1 MKPTPEQQRAID
13 FDEGKCLVAAGAG
26 SGKTKVLTSR
36 IFELVTTGKAK
47 LSELLVLTFTNK
59 AAHEMKMRVRA
70 LFEESGKFSH
80 LVGEVEV
87 AKIMTFDAFALDLV
101 KRYRYQLGLDKGIDL
116 YDSCFFAIK
125 TDELLDE
132 ALARHYEMAN
142 KGQDEAFRTL
152 VLSGNA
158 TDDGDFKAF
167 IKKILDIANKKT
179 NRREFLQKDCKTLL
193 DEPHLQALMGD
204 LESQIRKAYRAYYD
218 ELSYLPEAEEYCQK
232 DFQRIDE
239 ALATGSYDDLCEVMS
254 ATFPIIK
261 RGAEEDF
268 KEARNE
274 LKKKYIAPYGL
285 YLKKKKNEWLDPL
298 RESRRYVDTCLEI
311 ALEVQDRLDAYKKE
325 KGIYDFADIALLAR
339 QIVSSPY
346 GEEIK
351 AQFKYVMVDEYQDT
365 SDLQED
371 FLLALGVPNVFMVG
385 DIKQS
390 IYGFRNANP
399 SLFAEKY
406 EKYSRGVEGTLIP
419 LDKNF
424 RSREPVLKA
433 INDVFSAIMSEKL
446 GGIDYGHGQALDYG
460 NKSYEESK
468 DAEPYG
474 YEVIEFEKSRYKE
487 EEKVGYL
494 IGRDILR
501 RIASHYQVQDK
512 HGTRDIRFGD
522 FAILSRNT
530 RQLKA
535 AEKALRSLNIP
546 VNVSIDRNGF
556 DEDVMIA
563 LSTLLLWLAM
573 EREGSALPE
582 KVVHYNVALR
592 RSFLFAEA
600 DQTIF
605 RIKEEIPNDDLSKK
619 VKDFAF
625 SHQDEPLGEFI
636 EKAIDEF
643 GFLEAILRLGE
654 VKDNF
659 NLLSYFVDLAKKA
672 SHIGMGL
679 SEFALFLKKRAELK
693 LELPLSSGLESED
706 AVSLMT
712 IHKSKGLEFPFV
724 YCARFHGLFRNISND
739 GAKGFYVS
747 PDYGIIL
754 PDFRRD
760 NVPLLTS
767 YLYKE
772 KTKYEQ
778 KSEEMRLL
786 YVALTRPREAFAVL
800 IPKKEGEVKPSNGP
814 FSARS
819 YEGFLKA
826 SSFFD
831 VPSVDGDALP
841 YIPVSASKKISQ
853 KELAFP
859 AALEQARLGEERS
872 EEASLPEL
880 ISPGALRHGL
890 RLHRYMEV
898 VDLASKDLSFIAS
911 PSEKEKIS
919 RVLALPIFAN
929 KEKRKAYREF
939 AFIDEEG
946 KEGRIDLFFVYEDHI
961 EVIDY
966 KSLHIEKD
974 EYKEQVRRY
983 MNHLAKVFGLPVRGY
998 LLSLGEA
1005 TLIEVQ

>member
-1 MKPTPEQQRAID
+1 MKPTPEQQKAID
-13 FDEGKCLVAAGAG
+13 FDQGKCLVAAGAG

-36 IFELVTTGKAK
+36 IFQLVTTGKAE

-59 AAHEMKMRVRA
+59 AAHEMKMRVRG
-70 LFEESGKFSH
+70 LFAENPKYAS

-125 TDELLDE
+125 TDELLDQ
-132 ALARHYEMAN
+132 ALARHYELAN
-142 KGQDEAFRTL
+142 KGLDETFKTL
-152 VLSGNA
+152 ILSGNA

-167 IKKILDIANKKT
+167 IKRILDVADKKT
-179 NRREFLQKDCKTLL
+179 NRKEFLQKDCKTLL
-193 DEPHLQALMGD
+193 DEAHLQDLMHT
-204 LESQIRKAYRAYYD
+204 LESKIRQAYRTYYE

-232 DFQRIDE
+232 EFLQLDE
-239 ALATGSYDDLCEVMS
+239 ALATNSYDDLCEAMS
-254 ATFPIIK
+254 LTARIK
-261 RGAEEDF
+261 NGAPE
-268 KEARNE
+268 E
-274 LKKKYIAPYGL
+274 LKSARSELRKKYINPYAS
-285 YLKKKKNEWLDPL
+285 YLKKKKQDWLDPL
-298 RESRRYVDTCLEI
+298 RESRPYVEKCLDI
-311 ALEVQDRLDAYKKE
+311 ALEVQNGLDAYKKE

-339 QIVSSPY
+339 QIVSGPY

-351 AQFKYVMVDEYQDT
+351 SQFKYVMVDEYQDT

-406 EKYSRGVEGTLIP
+406 EKYSHNVEGTLIP

-424 RSREPVLKA
+424 RSREPVLDA
-433 INDVFSAIMSEKL
+433 INDVFSKVMSEKI
-446 GGIDYGHGQALDYG
+446 GGIDYGKGQALAYG
-460 NKSYEESK
+460 NDSYEASK

-474 YEVIEFEKSRYKE
+474 YEVISFQRSKYKE

-501 RIASHYQVQDK
+501 RIANHYQVQDK
-512 HGTRDIRFGD
+512 NGTRDIRFGD
-522 FAILSRNT
+522 FAILSRTNYP
-530 RQLKA
+530 LKA
-535 AEKALRSLNIP
+535 AEKALRALNIP

-556 DEDVMIA
+556 DENVMIA
-563 LSTLLLWLAM
+563 LSTLLLWIAM
-573 EREGSALPE
+573 EMDGSSVPD

-592 RSFLFAEA
+592 RSFLLAES
-600 DQTIF
+600 DQHIYHE
-605 RIKEEIPNDDLSKK
+605 RPKIPEDDLTKK
-619 VKDFAF
+619 VQTFALA
-625 SHQDEPLGEFI
+625 HKEDPLGELV
-636 EKAIDEF
+636 EHAIDEF
-643 GFLEAILRLGE
+643 GFVEATLRLGE

-672 SHIGMGL
+672 SHIGMGIQ
-679 SEFALFLKKRAELK
+679 EFAAFLKKRAELQ

-724 YCARFHGLFRNISND
+724 YGLRFHGLFRNVSKD
-739 GAKGFYVS
+739 GVSGFYVS

-754 PDFRRD
+754 PDFAHD
-760 NVPLLTS
+760 NTPLLTS

-772 KTKYEQ
+772 KSKYEQ

-786 YVALTRPREAFAVL
+786 YVALTRPRESFAVL
-800 IPKKEGEVKPSNGP
+800 TPKTEDEPKPAKDP
-814 FSARS
+814 ASARS
-819 YEGFLKA
+819 YEDFLRA

-831 VPSVDGDALP
+831 VSYIDGDSLP
-841 YIPVSASKKISQ
+841 YVPVSSMKGIPEKNVS
-853 KELAFP
+853 FP
-859 AALEQARLGEERS
+859 VPLEEKPIEEEQAEDRALS
-872 EEASLPEL
+872 AMIP
-880 ISPGALRHGL
+880 PGALRYGL

-898 VDLASKDLSFIAS
+898 VDFAKKDLSFITS
-911 PSEKEKIS
+911 PSDKEKIS
-919 RVLALPIFAN
+919 RVLALPIMNSDA
-929 KEKRKAYREF
+929 KRKIYREF
-939 AFIDEEG
+939 TFIGDDG

-961 EVIDY
+961 DVIDY
-966 KSLHIEKD
+966 KSVDIHKE
-974 EYKEQVRRY
+974 EYQEQVHRY
-983 MNHLAKVFGLPVRGY
+983 MDHLRKVFHLPVRGY

-1005 TLIEVQ
+1005 TLIEVK